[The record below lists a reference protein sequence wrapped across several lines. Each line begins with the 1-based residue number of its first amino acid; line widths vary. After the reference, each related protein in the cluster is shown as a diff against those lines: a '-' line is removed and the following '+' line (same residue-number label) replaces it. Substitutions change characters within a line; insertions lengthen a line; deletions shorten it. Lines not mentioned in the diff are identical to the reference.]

1 MGRFKGWISNMIH
14 KELQLA
20 LLRLALSYGYILDIQ
35 EFDGD
40 LMIKTLEL
48 TRKVLIEVKD
58 NINSVL
64 KLLNEL
70 EGVSRNE

>member
-1 MGRFKGWISNMIH
+1 MRVFKGWLNNMVH

-20 LLRLALSYGYILDIQ
+20 LLRLALSYGYIIDIQ

-40 LMIKTLEL
+40 LRIKTLNL
-48 TRKVLIEVKD
+48 ARRVLEEVKD

-64 KLLNEL
+64 RLLNEL
-70 EGVSRNE
+70 EEVVSDE